1 MKYCLD
7 ANLYMKYLLFTF
19 VFILLLISCH
29 HSSPK
34 VVEVEFNVNES
45 LLSDSSFISKTGF
58 SINPPKNWV
67 KTDSF
72 DSELQNKIL
81 NRLDSKLLAIYKS
94 DTTNCALI
102 ISELPESDFV
112 LIKHFLET
120 PNPSVT
126 QDSIWTKV
134 QPSVFKYKTFEVVQ
148 IVSQNSKL
156 IVFKLFTHRLSELFE
171 LDYVIPRN
179 EININMQSVESSIG
193 SLN

>member
-1 MKYCLD
+1 MK
-7 ANLYMKYLLFTF
+7 
-19 VFILLLISCH
+19 ILILSSVLALILISCQH
-29 HSSPK
+29 HKAK
-34 VVEVEFNVNES
+34 VIEVEFNVNNS

-58 SINPPKNWV
+58 RINPPKKWV

-81 NRLDSKLLAIYKS
+81 YRIDSKLLAIYKS

-112 LIKHFLET
+112 LIKRLLET
-120 PNPSVT
+120 RNPSLN

-134 QPSVFKYKTFEVVQ
+134 QPSFFKYKTYEVVQ
-148 IVSQNSKL
+148 IVSQNSKM
-156 IVFKLFTHRLSELFE
+156 IVFKLFTHRLSELYE
-171 LDYVIPRN
+171 LDYVIPRS